1 MAAVI
6 KNLTTAYAYIGG
18 IKNLSTPYAY
28 LLADA
33 DSCYLPTSYY
43 CRSASSPPLTSS
55 HPYQIFF
62 APCLPCYFVLTTHV
76 CATLLTK
83 SLSSSTSPSLREP
96 SSAQPWSRH
105 STQHHQYFLA
115 TIKTSEDD

>member
-1 MAAVI
+1 MATVI
-6 KNLTTAYAYIGG
+6 KSLTT
-18 IKNLSTPYAY
+18 PYVY

-33 DSCYLPTSYY
+33 DPCYLPTSYY
-43 CRSASSPPLTSS
+43 CRSASLPTLTPS
-55 HPYQIFF
+55 HRYQVFF
-62 APCLPCYFVLTTHV
+62 APCLPYYFVLTTHV

-83 SLSSSTSPSLREP
+83 SLTICSHTLRRHKSGSSTSPRLHEP